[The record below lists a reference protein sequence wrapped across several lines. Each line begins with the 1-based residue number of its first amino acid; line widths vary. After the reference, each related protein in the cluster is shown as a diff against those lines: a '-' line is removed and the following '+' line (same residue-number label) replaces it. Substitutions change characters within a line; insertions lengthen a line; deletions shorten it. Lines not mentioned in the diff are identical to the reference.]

1 MNSRC
6 CLQSS
11 CNQASSGGVLRRLM
25 WAGESLQGHH
35 FGGLKQASVGVL
47 HRGNWQ
53 MLQMRVQ
60 PQLVVEHFSAHHWLP
75 LSKGHT
81 PAFICLAPTSLE
93 EEFRGPQKRVAFW
106 KQFVYILFQRNK
118 FVFLAFQRTLAPPS
132 RDWFLLWSAFKILP
146 SHSYFHDTSERRKK
160 NKGHRVSKSLIPCS
174 FEAHHF
180 WTKVAIIMLI

>member
-35 FGGLKQASVGVL
+35 IGGLKQASVGVL

-118 FVFLAFQRTLAPPS
+118 FVFLAFQHTLAPPS

-160 NKGHRVSKSLIPCS
+160 
-174 FEAHHF
+174 
-180 WTKVAIIMLI
+180 TKVTGFLSHLYPAPLKLTISEQKLLLLC